1 MCDENVNDNWDEI
14 SDSEVRRSSAAGKSD
29 KKSNKKNCNSKNRK
43 ISLS

>member
-29 KKSNKKNCNSKNRK
+29 KNPIRK
-43 ISLS
+43 IAIQKI